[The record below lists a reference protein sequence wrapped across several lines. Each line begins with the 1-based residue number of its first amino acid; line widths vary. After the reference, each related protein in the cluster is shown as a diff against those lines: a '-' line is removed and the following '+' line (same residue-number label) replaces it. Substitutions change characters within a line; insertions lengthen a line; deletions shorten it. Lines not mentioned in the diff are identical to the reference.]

1 MISCP
6 MQSKYFARGAPG
18 MIALWTA
25 ASRESRKSQCAV
37 PPEFG
42 GPGGGDFPV
51 DFFGMALLNFSIGTC
66 RVIAEKS
73 KVEFEMVTTDGLLI
87 VDRDERGRPSR

>member
-1 MISCP
+1 
-6 MQSKYFARGAPG
+6 MQSTYFALGAPR

-25 ASRESRKSQCAV
+25 ASRESRKSQCTV

-42 GPGGGDFPV
+42 GPGGGDSPE
-51 DFFGMALLNFSIGTC
+51 DFFGMALLNCFVGTC
-66 RVIAEKS
+66 NVIAEKS
-73 KVEFEMVTTDGLLI
+73 KVEFEKVTTDGLLI